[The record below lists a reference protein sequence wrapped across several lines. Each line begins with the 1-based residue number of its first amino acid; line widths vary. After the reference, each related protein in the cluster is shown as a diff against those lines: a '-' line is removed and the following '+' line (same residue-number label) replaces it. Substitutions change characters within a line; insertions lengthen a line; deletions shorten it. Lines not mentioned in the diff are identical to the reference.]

1 MNASFFN
8 QNVNPST
15 SVTTFVNA
23 IAKEV
28 NAAVKRGG

>member
-15 SVTTFVNA
+15 SVTLFVNA
-23 IAKEV
+23 IVKEAD
-28 NAAVKRGG
+28 AAVKRGG